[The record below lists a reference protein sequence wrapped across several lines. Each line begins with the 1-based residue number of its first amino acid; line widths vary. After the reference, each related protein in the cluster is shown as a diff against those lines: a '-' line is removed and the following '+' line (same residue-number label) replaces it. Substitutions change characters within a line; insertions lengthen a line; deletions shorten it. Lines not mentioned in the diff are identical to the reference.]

1 MRFWLEAHACR
12 TKGTGESDQYSTD
25 VAGTVSQVLFRH
37 DFDAILSV
45 MFGTI
50 SGMNSR
56 FEHAVGTLPL
66 RTTGPTR
73 HPGSLKLTLT
83 DEDKTLLSTATFK
96 RPDRTD
102 SSDVDCRRVQSR

>member
-1 MRFWLEAHACR
+1 MRAGQREL

-25 VAGTVSQVLFRH
+25 VAGIVSQVLFRH

-56 FEHAVGTLPL
+56 FERAVGILQL
-66 RTTGPTR
+66 RNDR
-73 HPGSLKLTLT
+73 FH
-83 DEDKTLLSTATFK
+83 TA
-96 RPDRTD
+96 RG
-102 SSDVDCRRVQSR
+102 QS